1 MARNDKEIMNSEIRR
16 ELYHYMIQREKGR
29 MRRKITNALDILERL
44 DFTKEQYKDKD
55 YLINQIDN
63 IIEY

>member
-1 MARNDKEIMNSEIRR
+1 MDKEIRK
-16 ELYHYMIQREKGR
+16 ELYNYMIQRENGR
-29 MRRKITNALDILERL
+29 MKRKIINALDILEKL

>member
-1 MARNDKEIMNSEIRR
+1 MNKEIRK
-16 ELYHYMIQREKGR
+16 ELYNYMIQRENGR
-29 MRRKITNALDILERL
+29 MKRKITNALDILERL

-55 YLINQIDN
+55 YLLNQIDN

>member
-1 MARNDKEIMNSEIRR
+1 
-16 ELYHYMIQREKGR
+16 MIQENKLSHGE
-29 MRRKITNALDILERL
+29 ITNSLDILERL

-55 YLINQIDN
+55 YLLNQIDN

>member
-1 MARNDKEIMNSEIRR
+1 MNKEIRK
-16 ELYHYMIQREKGR
+16 ELYNYMIQREKGR
-29 MRRKITNALDILERL
+29 MKRKIINALDILERL

-55 YLINQIDN
+55 YLLNQIYN

>member
-1 MARNDKEIMNSEIRR
+1 MTLDKEIRK
-16 ELYHYMIQREKGR
+16 ELYNYMIQENKLSHGE
-29 MRRKITNALDILERL
+29 ITNSLDILERL

-55 YLINQIDN
+55 YLRNQIDN

>member
-1 MARNDKEIMNSEIRR
+1 MNKKIRK
-16 ELYHYMIQREKGR
+16 ELYNYMIQENKLSHGE
-29 MRRKITNALDILERL
+29 ITNSLDILERL

-55 YLINQIDN
+55 YLRNQIDN

>member
-1 MARNDKEIMNSEIRR
+1 MNKEIRK
-16 ELYHYMIQREKGR
+16 ELYNYMIQENKLSHGE
-29 MRRKITNALDILERL
+29 ITNTLDILEKL

-55 YLINQIDN
+55 YLRNQIDN

>member
-1 MARNDKEIMNSEIRR
+1 MNFEIRK
-16 ELYHYMIQREKGR
+16 ELYNYMIQRENGR
-29 MRRKITNALDILERL
+29 IKRKIIKALDILEKL

>member
-1 MARNDKEIMNSEIRR
+1 
-16 ELYHYMIQREKGR
+16 MIQREKGR
-29 MRRKITNALDILERL
+29 MKRKITNALDILERL

>member
-1 MARNDKEIMNSEIRR
+1 MNKKIRK
-16 ELYHYMIQREKGR
+16 ELYNYMIQENELSHSE
-29 MRRKITNALDILERL
+29 ITNSLDILERL

-55 YLINQIDN
+55 YLLNQIDN

>member
-1 MARNDKEIMNSEIRR
+1 MNFEIRK
-16 ELYHYMIQREKGR
+16 ELYNYMIQREKGR
-29 MRRKITNALDILERL
+29 MKRKIINALDILERL

>member
-1 MARNDKEIMNSEIRR
+1 MTLDKEIRK
-16 ELYHYMIQREKGR
+16 ELYNYMIQENKLSHGE
-29 MRRKITNALDILERL
+29 ITNSLDILERL